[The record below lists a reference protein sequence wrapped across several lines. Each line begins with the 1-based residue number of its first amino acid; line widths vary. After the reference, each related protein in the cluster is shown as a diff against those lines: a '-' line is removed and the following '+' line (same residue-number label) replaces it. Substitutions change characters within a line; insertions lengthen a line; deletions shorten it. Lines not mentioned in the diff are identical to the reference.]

1 MMKKL
6 VSLVLALSMMLTMVV
21 FSATAE
27 TTDEP
32 VTLTILSLKNESAPQ
47 EAFNEMFENFSKQY
61 PNVTFEMQSMTS
73 DELKTTLRARI
84 ASGDVPD
91 IVTWMK
97 EIDASYLY
105 DLTGQEFLNNL
116 NSETV
121 AGANAIYSEGTYAMP
136 IDNGYIGMFYNK
148 DVLAANDVALPTTLE
163 ELRAACEALKAK
175 GVTPFATGCLD
186 LSVPYI
192 GLIGLFAQTVYAQD
206 PTWSA
211 KRDAGEV
218 SFATSAEWRKA
229 FDLLTEIVYGY
240 ADANNTFNM
249 DYDQSAACLATGN
262 AAFYIQGSWA
272 LSAIRSA
279 NKDANIGICAI
290 PVTDNADDAKL
301 LAFPDTSMSVMK
313 DSKHVDWALKFM
325 DYMTTQEAGTIW
337 SEKVAVSSA
346 VKGVEV
352 DWDPI
357 ASDINYYLSN
367 NKFTPYG
374 DRVLRTIFTDKLW
387 EQFST
392 VMLGTAT
399 YDDLAKELDTFWDK
413 ALEAE
418 KAAN

>member
-1 MMKKL
+1 MKKL
-6 VSLVLALSMMLTMVV
+6 ISLLLALSIMLTMV
-21 FSATAE
+21 SAAAIAE
-27 TTDEP
+27 NTDEP

-47 EAFNEMFENFSKQY
+47 EALNEMFDNFTKMY
-61 PNVTFEMQSMTS
+61 PNVTFELQSMTS

-84 ASGDVPD
+84 ASGDTPD
-91 IVTWMK
+91 IITWMK

-105 DLTGQEFLNNL
+105 DLTGQDFLNNL
-116 NSETV
+116 NAETV
-121 AGANAIYSEGTYAMP
+121 DGANAIYHDGIYAMP
-136 IDNGYIGMFYNK
+136 IDNGYIGMYYNK
-148 DVLAANDVALPTTLE
+148 DVLEANGVALPTTLE
-163 ELRAACEALKAK
+163 ELRTACETLKEK

-206 PTWSA
+206 ADWSA

-218 SFATSAEWRKA
+218 SFAASTAWREA
-229 FDLLTEIVYGY
+229 FDLLTEFVYGY
-240 ADANNTFNM
+240 ADPNNTFNM
-249 DYDQSAACLATGN
+249 DYDQSAACLATGG

-272 LSAIRSA
+272 LSAIRAA
-279 NKDANIGICAI
+279 NADANIGICAI
-290 PVTDNADDAKL
+290 PVTENADDAKL
-301 LAFPDTSMSVMK
+301 LAFPDTSISVMK
-313 DSKHVDWALKFM
+313 DSKHLDWALKFL
-325 DYMTTQEAGTIW
+325 DYMTSQEAGTIW
-337 SEKVAVSSA
+337 SEKCAVSSA
-346 VKGVEV
+346 VTGVEV

-418 KAAN
+418 KTAE

>member
-1 MMKKL
+1 MPFEGCKKL
-6 VSLVLALSMMLTMVV
+6 REYFNVV
-21 FSATAE
+21 
-27 TTDEP
+27 TD
-32 VTLTILSLKNESAPQ
+32 
-47 EAFNEMFENFSKQY
+47 
-61 PNVTFEMQSMTS
+61 
-73 DELKTTLRARI
+73 TLRDGADPEDSKPEDIIRRTDF
-84 ASGDVPD
+84 SGVDFAL
-91 IVTWMK
+91 VTAGNPANNNGY
-97 EIDASYLY
+97 DA
-105 DLTGQEFLNNL
+105 GRVNL
-116 NSETV
+116 DPQK
-121 AGANAIYSEGTYAMP
+121 GP